1 MGAFVRRYGEES
13 IERLREIENGIARL
27 EASPGDRELV
37 NGVMRQA
44 HTIKGGARLL
54 RLKSIQDLSHAMEE
68 ALSEVGAAKR
78 PVTPILIDAL
88 LASCK
93 GLEALLEAPR
103 PGEKEPQGPADVDV
117 AALARFVV
125 EGTAPPGWTR
135 GPGGAAGGAGRPGA
149 EPGPTEAVGGE
160 TADTATTELESALRK
175 VRTGASVR
183 VAVSRLNELGNLTVE
198 MTVERARA
206 RNRHQRLQSFGFSIA
221 RTRAS
226 TGGLVADRG
235 PLEHAFAELDR
246 IHRRMVEESEDEL
259 ARRSTMD
266 EELRDHVQALRLTP
280 LRVVFDAFP
289 ASVREI
295 TRGLGKEVDLVIEG
309 AETELD
315 RRIVDEVGEPLVHL
329 VRNSLD
335 HGIET
340 PEERQRSGKPR
351 RGRLS
356 IRARAAEGAIFVEVE
371 DDGRGIDPARLRKA
385 AAARGVLSAEEAERL
400 SDEQAL
406 ELIFLPGFSTRD
418 AVSELSGRGV
428 GMDSVRVSIG
438 RLGGTVGIRSEPGK
452 GTAVVCRL
460 PLTLALLRVVLFR
473 AGPEILAVPLDA
485 AEWVGSFATAG
496 GITYSEDE
504 GADPLPVVSAVEV
517 LGFAEVEVR
526 EERDPPSFLVL
537 RAGGSRALFVVEEV
551 LEDAE
556 IALKEAPSYLRG
568 SRLVAGV
575 TLLGTGE
582 PAVVLE
588 PSEMLAR
595 ALTRRALPVD
605 GE

>member
-1 MGAFVRRYGEES
+1 V
-13 IERLREIENGIARL
+13 
-27 EASPGDRELV
+27 DV
-37 NGVMRQA
+37 
-44 HTIKGGARLL
+44 
-54 RLKSIQDLSHAMEE
+54 
-68 ALSEVGAAKR
+68 
-78 PVTPILIDAL
+78 DAL
-88 LASCK
+88 
-93 GLEALLEAPR
+93 
-103 PGEKEPQGPADVDV
+103 
-117 AALARFVV
+117 AAIVR
-125 EGTAPPGWTR
+125 EGKAPPGWTLR
-135 GPGGAAGGAGRPGA
+135 EDPAGAAPAPAVEPGAAPGA
-149 EPGPTEAVGGE
+149 EEQPSGPAE
-160 TADTATTELESALRK
+160 TATTELESALKK

-206 RNRHQRLQSFGFSIA
+206 RNRHQRLQSFGFAIA

-226 TGGLVADRG
+226 TGGLVQERG
-235 PLEHAFAELDR
+235 LLEGAFAELDR
-246 IHRRMVEESEDEL
+246 THRRMVEESEDEL
-259 ARRSTMD
+259 ARRNTMD
-266 EELRDHVQALRLTP
+266 EELRDHVQSLRLTP

-295 TRGLGKEVDLVIEG
+295 ARGLGKEVDLKIEG

-335 HGIET
+335 HGIEA
-340 PEERQRSGKPR
+340 PAERTQSGKPR
-351 RGRLS
+351 RGRLT

-371 DDGRGIDPARLRKA
+371 DDGRGIDPERLRKA
-385 AAARGVLSAEEAERL
+385 AVSRGVLSKEEAGRL
-400 SDEQAL
+400 TDAQAL
-406 ELIFLPGFSTRD
+406 ELIFLAGFSTKE

-428 GMDSVRVSIG
+428 GMDSVRVAIG
-438 RLGGTVGIRSEPGK
+438 RLGGTVGIRSDLGK
-452 GTAVVCRL
+452 GTKVVCRL

-496 GITYSEDE
+496 GIDYGE
-504 GADPLPVVSAVEV
+504 GADADPLPVVSALEV

-556 IALKEAPSYLRG
+556 IALKEPPAYLKG

-605 GE
+605 G